1 MNEPRPLSPLP
12 NLLEKLGRMTSIRDT
27 HLLEQS
33 LLRSLGPLL
42 GVSRT
47 SLYRVDDNHQI
58 IRALHHEYSLVHEGR
73 GVERVE
79 ERIEEILSDREIP
92 ESTRN
97 LLDNVRMLGRSSLH
111 RIEGRFLIAY
121 PLLGGGDLRG
131 FFAFEREREPTPTDD
146 AVVRGVLEV
155 FSNYYALLDTSQRD
169 RLTGLLNRY
178 SLELNLDRLWAVL
191 SARLHEH
198 AEGGE
203 RREGHPHGYWVAL
216 IDIDHFKKI
225 NDNYGHMIGDE
236 VLILVTQILARAL
249 RRSDLLY
256 RYGGEEFVAVIAAN
270 TLDDAMQAFERARTA
285 IDTHSFP
292 QVGQVTLSMGF
303 SGADPSVLPQVV
315 INRADRALYQA
326 KGDGRNRVYHFETLI
341 DQGILQE
348 METGDI
354 DLF

>member
-1 MNEPRPLSPLP
+1 MNDSRPQSPIP
-12 NLLEKLGRMTSIRDT
+12 TLLEKLGRMTSIRDT

-42 GVSRT
+42 GVART
-47 SLYRVDDNHQI
+47 SLYRVDDSHHVT
-58 IRALHHEYSLVHEGR
+58 RVLHHEQSLVHEGR

-79 ERIEEILSDREIP
+79 ERIEEVLSDREIP
-92 ESTRN
+92 PATRS

-111 RIEGRFLIAY
+111 KQAGKFLIAY
-121 PLLGGGDLRG
+121 PLLGSGDLRG
-131 FFAFEREREPTPTDD
+131 FFVFEREREPSANDD
-146 AVVRGVLEV
+146 AIVRGVLEI

-178 SLELNLDRLWAVL
+178 SLELNLDRLWSVL

-198 AEGGE
+198 GDGSE
-203 RREGHPHGYWVAL
+203 RRDSHPHGYWIAL
-216 IDIDHFKKI
+216 LDIDHFKRI

-236 VLILVTQILARAL
+236 VLILVTQILARAF

-270 TLDDAMQAFERARTA
+270 TLDDAMQAFERARMA
-285 IDTHSFP
+285 IENHSFP
-292 QVGQVTLSMGF
+292 QVGRVTLSMGF

-326 KGDGRNRVYHFETLI
+326 KGDGRNRVLHFETLI
-341 DQGILQE
+341 AQGVLEE
-348 METGDI
+348 MESGDI